1 MTSILRTAPRRR
13 TLAVAAAIVA
23 LAPAG
28 VALAGPDTNIQKP
41 GHNSLTLDD
50 PDTTI
55 QKPGHRSL
63 ALDDP
68 DTNIQKP
75 GHVAISRPLG
85 DV

>member
-1 MTSILRTAPRRR
+1 MTRLSRNHRR
-13 TLAVAAAIVA
+13 TIVIAAVVAA

-41 GHNSLTLDD
+41 GH
-50 PDTTI
+50 
-55 QKPGHRSL
+55 L

>member
-1 MTSILRTAPRRR
+1 MTRLLLTRRR
-13 TLAVAAAIVA
+13 AIAIAVVAAF
-23 LAPAG
+23 APAG

-41 GHNSLTLDD
+41 GH
-50 PDTTI
+50 I
-55 QKPGHRSL
+55 AL
-63 ALDDP
+63 AGP